1 MTLLLIILGIAIVIA
16 AIIVIYVTKVE
27 NDSKMRWEEH
37 KWQTEAEDKELEDLD
52 IIFEDIWGEMEDDKQ

>member
-27 NDSKMRWEEH
+27 NDNKMRWEEH
-37 KWQTEAEDKELEDLD
+37 KWKTEAEDKELEDLD
-52 IIFEDIWGEMEDDKQ
+52 ILFEDIWGEMEDDK

>member
-27 NDSKMRWEEH
+27 NDSKMKWEEH

-52 IIFEDIWGEMEDDKQ
+52 ILFEDIWDEVKHDEQ

>member
-16 AIIVIYVTKVE
+16 AIIVLYVTKVE
-27 NDSKMRWEEH
+27 NDNKMRWEEH

-52 IIFEDIWGEMEDDKQ
+52 IIFEDIWDEVKK

>member
-52 IIFEDIWGEMEDDKQ
+52 ILFEDIWDEVRK

>member
-1 MTLLLIILGIAIVIA
+1 MTILLIVLGIAIVIA

-52 IIFEDIWGEMEDDKQ
+52 ILFEDIWDEVKHDEQ

>member
-27 NDSKMRWEEH
+27 NDNKMRWEEH

-52 IIFEDIWGEMEDDKQ
+52 ILFEDIWDEVKHDKQ

>member
-27 NDSKMRWEEH
+27 SDSKMRWEEH

-52 IIFEDIWGEMEDDKQ
+52 ILFEDIWDEVKHDDQ

>member
-1 MTLLLIILGIAIVIA
+1 MTILLIILGIAIVIA

-27 NDSKMRWEEH
+27 NDSKMKWEEH

-52 IIFEDIWGEMEDDKQ
+52 ILFEDIWDEVKHDEQ

>member
-1 MTLLLIILGIAIVIA
+1 MTLLLIILGLAIVIA

-52 IIFEDIWGEMEDDKQ
+52 ILFEDIWDEVKK

>member
-37 KWQTEAEDKELEDLD
+37 KWQTEAEDKEIEDLD
-52 IIFEDIWGEMEDDKQ
+52 ILFEDIWDEVQK

>member
-16 AIIVIYVTKVE
+16 AIIVLYVTKVE
-27 NDSKMRWEEH
+27 NDNKMKWEEH

-52 IIFEDIWGEMEDDKQ
+52 IIFEDIWDEVKK

>member
-27 NDSKMRWEEH
+27 NDSKMKWEEH
-37 KWQTEAEDKELEDLD
+37 KWQTEAEDKEIEDLD
-52 IIFEDIWGEMEDDKQ
+52 ILFEDIWDEVRK

>member
-1 MTLLLIILGIAIVIA
+1 MTILLIILGIAIVIA

-52 IIFEDIWGEMEDDKQ
+52 ILFEDIWDEVKHDEQ

>member
-27 NDSKMRWEEH
+27 NDSKMKWEEH

-52 IIFEDIWGEMEDDKQ
+52 ILFEDIWDEVRK

>member
-52 IIFEDIWGEMEDDKQ
+52 ILFEDIWDEVKHDKQ

>member
-27 NDSKMRWEEH
+27 NDSKMKWEEH
-37 KWQTEAEDKELEDLD
+37 KWQTEAEDKEIEDLD
-52 IIFEDIWGEMEDDKQ
+52 ILFEDIWDEVKHDEQ